1 MICPECG
8 SEYREGF
15 THCNDCDVDL
25 VEPQADP
32 AEPDAELVSVYK
44 SGNPALLPLVES
56 LLRDAQIEFMT
67 TGQSVQA
74 LQGAIGISFVVPVE
88 FWVRREYAEQALEL
102 LADVDESQAVED
114 EEQQITRPSSER
126 KYGGAMICPECGSEY
141 RAGFTHCNDCDVD
154 LVEPIEGEPDAQLTK
169 VWSGT
174 NPAILPLV
182 ESLLD
187 EAEIPF
193 MKRGESIQ
201 DFFAGGRM
209 LGLNPVVGPVEFW
222 VRSEHAAQALELL
235 SGVDESHVVEEEF
248 LDEDDSEAAD

>member
-25 VEPQADP
+25 VEPM
-32 AEPDAELVSVYK
+32 AEPME
-44 SGNPALLPLVES
+44 
-56 LLRDAQIEFMT
+56 
-67 TGQSVQA
+67 
-74 LQGAIGISFVVPVE
+74 
-88 FWVRREYAEQALEL
+88 
-102 LADVDESQAVED
+102 
-114 EEQQITRPSSER
+114 
-126 KYGGAMICPECGSEY
+126 
-141 RAGFTHCNDCDVD
+141 
-154 LVEPIEGEPDAQLTK
+154 EPDAQLTRI
-169 VWSGT
+169 WSGT

-201 DFFAGGRM
+201 DLFAGGRL

-222 VRSEHAAQALELL
+222 VRSESAEQATELL
-235 SGVDESHVVEEEF
+235 AGVDESHVVEEEF
-248 LDEDDSEAAD
+248 PSEDEDSSEL

>member
-25 VEPQADP
+25 VEPQAD
-32 AEPDAELVSVYK
+32 AEPSELVSVYK
-44 SGNPALLPLVES
+44 SGNPALVPLVES

-88 FWVRREYAEQALEL
+88 FWVRPESAEQAREL
-102 LADVDESQAVED
+102 LADVDESQPVKDAEHPMA
-114 EEQQITRPSSER
+114 RPGSER
-126 KYGGAMICPECGSEY
+126 MICPECDSEY
-141 RAGFTHCNDCDVD
+141 REGFTHCNDCDVD
-154 LVEPIEGEPDAQLTK
+154 LVAFVEPIEGEPDAQLTK

-174 NPAILPLV
+174 NPAILPVV

-187 EAEIPF
+187 EAGIPF
-193 MKRGESIQ
+193 MKRGESVQ
-201 DFFAGGRM
+201 DFFAGGRL
-209 LGLNPVVGPVEFW
+209 LGLNPVAGPVEFW
-222 VRSEHAAQALELL
+222 VRSEHAEQAAELL
-235 SGVDESHVVEEEF
+235 ASVDESHVVEEEF
-248 LDEDDSEAAD
+248 MDEDDNENAD

>member
-25 VEPQADP
+25 VEP
-32 AEPDAELVSVYK
+32 
-44 SGNPALLPLVES
+44 
-56 LLRDAQIEFMT
+56 M
-67 TGQSVQA
+67 
-74 LQGAIGISFVVPVE
+74 
-88 FWVRREYAEQALEL
+88 
-102 LADVDESQAVED
+102 
-114 EEQQITRPSSER
+114 
-126 KYGGAMICPECGSEY
+126 
-141 RAGFTHCNDCDVD
+141 
-154 LVEPIEGEPDAQLTK
+154 VEPMEEPDAQLAK

-193 MKRGESIQ
+193 MKKGEAVQ
-201 DFFAGGRM
+201 DLFAGGRL

-222 VRSEHAAQALELL
+222 VRSEYAEQATELL
-235 SGVDESHVVEEEF
+235 AGVDESHVVEEDF
-248 LDEDDSEAAD
+248 PSEDDGEDAD